1 MSHDQIKYTV
11 GTTILKGVAKRPRKD
26 RINFEYQAE
35 EHISDTV
42 SNVIIVKLH
51 DAQE

>member
-35 EHISDTV
+35 EYIGYCFKR
-42 SNVIIVKLH
+42 NNCEI
-51 DAQE
+51 A